1 MKKRL
6 FAVAMV
12 LICLSVAATGTLA
25 YFTHDDTAR
34 NVITSGFVEI
44 ELVEKHID
52 DSGAE
57 VDFPERITGVMPGM
71 SVSKIVSVKNTDA
84 ESWIRVKV
92 ETKITGAD
100 GKALPTD
107 VVSYDVDTTKWQ
119 LKDGYYY
126 YLKPVSTG
134 ASTDILF
141 DEVAFAGSMGNEYQN
156 CKTEIIISAQAVQTA
171 NNGATVAEAAGWPE
185 A

>member
-57 VDFPERITGVMPGM
+57 VDFP
-71 SVSKIVSVKNTDA
+71 
-84 ESWIRVKV
+84 
-92 ETKITGAD
+92 
-100 GKALPTD
+100 KATTVLP
-107 VVSYDVDTTKWQ
+107 
-119 LKDGYYY
+119 
-126 YLKPVSTG
+126 
-134 ASTDILF
+134 A
-141 DEVAFAGSMGNEYQN
+141 
-156 CKTEIIISAQAVQTA
+156 
-171 NNGATVAEAAGWPE
+171 
-185 A
+185 